1 MSYEI
6 KCPSYSTTAKP
17 NITSYDSGYEHSVE
31 HWIEVRQM
39 VEEEESEEH
48 ITVITETRELVLV

>member
-17 NITSYDSGYEHSVE
+17 KITSYDSGYEHSVE

-39 VEEEESEEH
+39 VEEESEEH
-48 ITVITETRELVLV
+48 ITVLTESRELVLV